1 MYPQEQTQRPDTS
14 GRNGNGA
21 SPFSITL
28 LISTYNWVEALKRV
42 LEGVAR
48 QTVMP
53 DEIVIADDGSREDT
67 ADFIRRYAET
77 SPVPVRHV
85 WHEDKGFRRSMILNK
100 AVATAT
106 GDYIIEMDG
115 DVVPERHFVE
125 DHRNIAEKGYFVYGG
140 RIILTEDGK
149 VASSH
154 YFNCIRSRM
163 LRNAVARFTKSYRI
177 SRIKGC
183 NLAFWRK
190 DFIRVNGYN
199 EDIEGWGSEDHEFT
213 ARLYFSG
220 IRPKRLKFGGLIRH
234 IYHPMAAKNH
244 AKANEALFAEAI
256 ASHSTRA
263 ANGVDKYL
271 K

>member
-1 MYPQEQTQRPDTS
+1 MCRQKQTQLPETS
-14 GRNGNGA
+14 GRSRSDA
-21 SPFSITL
+21 PSFSITL

-67 ADFIRRYAET
+67 TDFIRHYAGT
-77 SPVPVRHV
+77 SSVPVRHV

-100 AVATAT
+100 AVAAAT

-125 DHRNIAEKGYFVYGG
+125 DHRNMAEKGCFVYGG
-140 RIILTEDGK
+140 RIMLTEEGK

-154 YFNCIRSRM
+154 YFNCIRSRI
-163 LRNAVARFTKSYRI
+163 LRNAVARFTGSYRI

-183 NLAFWRK
+183 NLAFWRE

-220 IRPKRLKFGGLIRH
+220 IRPKRLKFGGQIRH
-234 IYHPMAAKNH
+234 IYHPAAAKDR
-244 AKANEALFAEAI
+244 AGANEALFKKAME
-256 ASHSTRA
+256 SHNTRTP
-263 ANGVDKYL
+263 NGVDKYL